1 MFDIRMD
8 TATVTIRA
16 HEESIGSLSLSSTVP
31 GLLLTGSEDESVKIW
46 DVKSSNIELIH
57 TKQLKIGGIN
67 TIKTSPEYG
76 FVFGIGGA
84 KDSAPIVWVF
94 DLK

>member
-8 TATVTIRA
+8 AAVVTLKA
-16 HEESIGSLSLSSTVP
+16 HEESIGSLSMSSTVP

-46 DVKSSNIELIH
+46 DVTSSGIELVH
-57 TKQLKIGGIN
+57 SKQLKIGGIN
-67 TIKTSPEYG
+67 TIKTSPESG

-94 DLK
+94 NK